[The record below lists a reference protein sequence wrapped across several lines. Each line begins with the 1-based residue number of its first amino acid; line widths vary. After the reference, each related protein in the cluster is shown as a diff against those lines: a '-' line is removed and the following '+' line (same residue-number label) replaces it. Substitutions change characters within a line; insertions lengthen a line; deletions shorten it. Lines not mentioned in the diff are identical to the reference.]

1 MTSVPALLGHGL
13 ALGLVPRT
21 VEATVSCVVTRV
33 AERMQHLAPR
43 PIRQLDITSERHA
56 RMRMHVVLV
65 VYRVGSHIDAVVRA
79 LLALKAV
86 VLKDLMP
93 QRFPLRTVV
102 KDIDLVIGIELANP

>member
-13 ALGLVPRT
+13 TLGLAPRT
-21 VEATVSCVVTRV
+21 VEATMSCVVTRV
-33 AERMQHLAPR
+33 AQRMQHLAPR

-56 RMRMHVVLV
+56 WMRMYVVLMM
-65 VYRVGSHIDAVVRA
+65 YRVGSHIDAVVRA
-79 LLALKAV
+79 ALALKAV

-93 QRFPLRTVV
+93 QCFPLGAVI